1 MAARIFRS
9 LSRYWYYL
17 QSAAVRS
24 TADSLSVRH
33 GGCILSE
40 SRRAQRRTVFDLG
53 LVRLP
58 VGQAT
63 SGRRRPKSHIRSV
76 RLPLFVLFVRS
87 VSEYERAM
95 RPFPST
101 NCEGW
106 VAVVDDDASIRQ
118 ALARV
123 LSVSGIRVRTFG
135 SAEHYLAQVGPEEPS
150 CLILD
155 VHLPGRNGFAL
166 RDELEARGS
175 AAPIIF
181 ISALD

>member
-1 MAARIFRS
+1 
-9 LSRYWYYL
+9 
-17 QSAAVRS
+17 
-24 TADSLSVRH
+24 
-33 GGCILSE
+33 
-40 SRRAQRRTVFDLG
+40 
-53 LVRLP
+53 
-58 VGQAT
+58 
-63 SGRRRPKSHIRSV
+63 
-76 RLPLFVLFVRS
+76 
-87 VSEYERAM
+87 M

-181 ISALD
+181 ISALEEKAVMGLSHRSEPPRYLQKPFDSRALLGFVRQQLEAEAVSKAG